1 VVRHGD
7 RVLRWAGTRRRR
19 RPAAWVRDP
28 GALDDGAPV
37 LLDGDGAVVLALAP
51 LAVVAAPAPGS
62 EPELFV
68 IDRGEPGGAVLVTF
82 PDGFEYRDD
91 PWPALAAALP
101 PAGDAATA
109 ADDERCPYR
118 GLEPFGTGDA
128 DEMLS
133 RDREHWKLFG
143 YGPWVLEERAGGPMI
158 GRGGIQW
165 VDLDGGRAAELPWTI
180 ASAHWGRGLA
190 TEAAAAAVE
199 WARSLD
205 LPGVI
210 ALVGEDNPAS
220 RRVAEKAGLLFQTET
235 SRAGL
240 PHVVYGLTFEPVA

>member
-1 VVRHGD
+1 MSTERLTESLLTRPPRSSD
-7 RVLRWAGTRRRR
+7 RAGYRSLFADPAVGEWLR
-19 RPAAWVRDP
+19 
-28 GALDDGAPV
+28 
-37 LLDGDGAVVLALAP
+37 
-51 LAVVAAPAPGS
+51 
-62 EPELFV
+62 
-68 IDRGEPGGAVLVTF
+68 
-82 PDGFEYRDD
+82 
-91 PWPALAAALP
+91 P
-101 PAGDAATA
+101 P
-109 ADDERCPYR
+109 P
-118 GLEPFGTGDA
+118 LEPFDAGGA

-190 TEAAAAAVE
+190 TEAAAAAIE

-210 ALVGEDNPAS
+210 ALVRNDNPAS
-220 RRVAEKAGLLFQTET
+220 RRVAEKAGLLLQAET
-235 SRAGL
+235 TRAGL
-240 PHVVYGLTFEPVA
+240 PHVVYGLTFEPGA